1 MAAYHYG
8 DMRSLRK
15 TTKTTASKLP
25 VPVQLVER
33 RIYMIRGQKVMLDAD
48 LAELYQVPTKRVN
61 EQVQRNLGR
70 FPKDFMFR
78 LKQAEAENLRSQIAT
93 SSWGGRRNLP
103 YAFTEHGV
111 AMLSAVLASERAVK
125 MSVLIIRA
133 FVRMRELIANHKELA
148 MPRRKDRRH
157 AEQAELGD
165 HDTR

>member
-1 MAAYHYG
+1 
-8 DMRSLRK
+8 
-15 TTKTTASKLP
+15 
-25 VPVQLVER
+25 
-33 RIYMIRGQKVMLDAD
+33 
-48 LAELYQVPTKRVN
+48 VN

-78 LKQAEAENLRSQIAT
+78 LKESEVENLRSQIAT
-93 SSWGGRRNLP
+93 SSWGGRRNRP

-148 MPRRKDRRH
+148 RASKKSRKCRIGRI
-157 AEQAELGD
+157 
-165 HDTR
+165 R